1 MSALFFWASLFLG
14 RLISI
19 VPNTAVALIFLV
31 GAYAI
36 RRAALINQGLI
47 FTGVAYLLVY
57 IGAIAIL
64 FLFVIILVDTQNLQI
79 ETAFESRIPAFG
91 LGLLRYLL
99 CTLPGSNYLNV
110 QNSHIVG
117 WENLHILGCSLYA
130 EQRQNLILTGLVL
143 ILALVGAVYLS
154 RSH

>member
-1 MSALFFWASLFLG
+1 MSM
-14 RLISI
+14 

-31 GAYAI
+31 GTYAI

-79 ETAFESRIPAFG
+79 ETAFESRLPAFG

-110 QNSHIVG
+110 QNSHIMG
-117 WENLHILGCSLYA
+117 
-130 EQRQNLILTGLVL
+130 
-143 ILALVGAVYLS
+143 
-154 RSH
+154 